1 MKPLLFFTLALS
13 LFCLRASAQTSGLA
27 AGETVTGTP
36 VPIVVTA
43 EPLEGTEAP
52 AVALGDV
59 TAWQGRTRL
68 PLKEWVPLQGDKA
81 GLELYLLI
89 DERVDPAQT
98 MLFDQLRR
106 FVLNQPPS
114 TAVGIAY
121 MFNGEAHIAR
131 TPTAD
136 HALAAD
142 ALRITSGTE
151 SAGASPFM
159 SLSALVNGWG
169 NGATRREVLAVTDGI
184 DRFGDFGDMNMYV
197 DQSVADAQRTGVLVY
212 CLYARALGHAG
223 HSPALIRWGQTY
235 LGQVAE
241 ETGGEAYL
249 MTPNTPGAIEQ
260 SLGDLQRHLAHQYL
274 ATILLPPGAGV
285 GFQAVRFTTEVPN
298 VDLTS
303 AHGVYGSARVPATGE

>member
-1 MKPLLFFTLALS
+1 MKPLLFSTLALS
-13 LFCLRASAQTSGLA
+13 LFCLRASAQTPTVAPGGPA
-27 AGETVTGTP
+27 AGTP
-36 VPIVVTA
+36 VHVVVTA
-43 EPLEGTEAP
+43 EPLQGAQAP

-59 TAWQGRTRL
+59 TAWQGRNPL
-68 PLKEWVPLQGDKA
+68 PLKEWIPLQGDKA
-81 GLELYLLI
+81 DLELYILI
-89 DERVDPAQT
+89 DERIDPAQT

-131 TPTAD
+131 TPTTD

-142 ALRITSGTE
+142 ALRNTSGAE
-151 SAGASPFM
+151 SAEASPFT
-159 SLSALVNGWG
+159 SLSALVNGWPA
-169 NGATRREVLAVTDGI
+169 GATRREVLAVTDGI

-197 DQSVADAQRTGVLVY
+197 DQSVADAQRNGVEVY
-212 CLYARALGHAG
+212 CLYAHALGHAS

-235 LGQVAE
+235 LAQIAE

-249 MTPNTPGAIEQ
+249 MSPTSPGSVEQ
-260 SLGDLQRHLAHQYL
+260 SLSDLQRHLAHQYL
-274 ATILLPPGAGV
+274 ATIVLPPGSGAGY
-285 GFQAVRFTTEVPN
+285 QQVRFTTNDPN

-303 AHGVYGSARVPATGE
+303 THGVYGHAPVSVP